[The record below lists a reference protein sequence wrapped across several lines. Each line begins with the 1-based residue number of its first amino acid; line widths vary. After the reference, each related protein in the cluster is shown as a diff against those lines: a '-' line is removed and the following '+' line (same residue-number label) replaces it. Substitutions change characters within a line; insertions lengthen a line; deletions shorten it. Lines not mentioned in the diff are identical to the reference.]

1 MNNEDKTLKELEA
14 QIEAELGYELQKAFD
29 EQIIFEIL
37 KNSGEFLY
45 VYLEPTKYDS
55 TAMVEW
61 IEKHCIDYRIL
72 VNSGD
77 FLFKR
82 EKDCVNFILRWS

>member
-1 MNNEDKTLKELEA
+1 MNNEDKTLEELEA
-14 QIEAELGYELQKAFD
+14 QIEAELGYEVQKAFD

-37 KNSGEFLY
+37 KISGKFLY

-61 IEKHCIDYRIL
+61 VENHCIDYRIL

-82 EKDCVNFILRWS
+82 EQDMVLFKLVWL